1 MIWCFTVRSLYC
13 VYQRQFLKK
22 ICKNNLK
29 KTMKKKMETRKY
41 FSWKEWWKRTLGEC
55 NLLCRKRVHMSF
67 RKSYV
72 QVSTTHEKISF
83 AYNWEHTKLID
94 CKYWV
99 IRHASMR
106 AFARLSEMRPR
117 LRTRQIRYYLFYFC
131 HRKLSDIYENNTIS
145 EVFIRLLFSLQYPL
159 RLLDF
164 KVFWDRSR
172 HFGENCCAM
181 IC

>member
-1 MIWCFTVRSLYC
+1 M
-13 VYQRQFLKK
+13 KM
-22 ICKNNLK
+22 CKNNLK

-131 HRKLSDIYENNTIS
+131 HRKLPDIYENSTIS